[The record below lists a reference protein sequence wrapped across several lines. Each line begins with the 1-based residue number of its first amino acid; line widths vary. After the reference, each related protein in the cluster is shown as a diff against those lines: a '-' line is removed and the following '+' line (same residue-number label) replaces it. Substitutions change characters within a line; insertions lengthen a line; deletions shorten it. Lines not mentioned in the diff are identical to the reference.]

1 MRHSCGNKKLGLP
14 TDQRLALLRAL
25 ALSFFKYKAIE
36 TTDTRAKAA
45 KRIIEKIITLAIK
58 GDLSARR
65 RALQI
70 LPDKK
75 VIADVFKTL
84 AEKCKSKTNG
94 GYTRITK
101 LGFRKGDAAVIS
113 KLELVE

>member
-14 TDQRLALLRAL
+14 TDQRIALLRSLAL
-25 ALSFFKYKAIE
+25 AFFKFKEIE
-36 TTDTRAKAA
+36 TTDTRAKAV

-65 RALQI
+65 KALEI
-70 LPDKK
+70 LPHKE
-75 VIADVFKTL
+75 VIADVFNSL
-84 AEKCKSKTNG
+84 AEKCKSKTSG

-101 LGFRKGDAAVIS
+101 IGYRKGDSALIS
-113 KLELVE
+113 KIELVG